1 MKLFKA
7 SELFDG
13 NELKKNAAMITDG
26 ASIAW
31 VGGAQDAALTGLPI
45 DETQQCAFIMPG
57 LIDCHVHLASLE
69 SAPQTPMDYAEAT
82 AAAVQNLRGLMHA
95 GVVACRDLGS
105 TGGLPIGLTR
115 AQQSGKLNGLPL
127 LVSAG
132 RALTATGGHGCG
144 IGLECDGGD
153 GFIRGCRQVIKEGA
167 QVVKVMMSG
176 GVNSPGEEPGPP
188 EVSQEEIDLAVLEA
202 HARGRKVAVHA
213 HGNTAIRRSVL
224 AHVDSVEHGV
234 FNSEDIMEMMAMQGT
249 FLVPTLSAPYYAVS
263 EGLRLDPN
271 NPDHKRS
278 KEVVARH
285 NQATLRAFKTGVKLA
300 MGTDAGCPF
309 NPFNRAYFELILLV
323 RAGFSP
329 LNALRIGTRNG
340 AQLMGLERLGTLEK
354 GREASFL
361 CLEKSPAEDI
371 EALECDK
378 QVWIQGQRRA

>member
-1 MKLFKA
+1 M
-7 SELFDG
+7 
-13 NELKKNAAMITDG
+13 
-26 ASIAW
+26 
-31 VGGAQDAALTGLPI
+31 
-45 DETQQCAFIMPG
+45 
-57 LIDCHVHLASLE
+57 
-69 SAPQTPMDYAEAT
+69 
-82 AAAVQNLRGLMHA
+82 
-95 GVVACRDLGS
+95 
-105 TGGLPIGLTR
+105 
-115 AQQSGKLNGLPL
+115 
-127 LVSAG
+127 
-132 RALTATGGHGCG
+132 
-144 IGLECDGGD
+144 
-153 GFIRGCRQVIKEGA
+153 IKEGA